1 MPGSAASDFFGDP
14 GVQTG
19 GVPITHRTAGRQI
32 ALSVLSAG
40 YL

>member
-19 GVPITHRTAGRQI
+19 GIPISHRTAACQI
-32 ALSVLSAG
+32 VLSVLSAG
-40 YL
+40 YI